1 MQSCLG
7 IAIGN
12 KIIKYAKVEKANEK
26 FNIVSY
32 GIRFYDELE
41 LQSTIRQIVLE
52 TGSNNVP
59 ISINVR
65 GEKYYYFDI
74 FGMGNANYVKEAIDT
89 EFGSFCTQN
98 KLIENEY
105 VGRSTYT
112 QDIIN
117 TDQDKV
123 IYTYVKKSDLAELY
137 NQFSDVRLTTVV
149 PMPTTIQNIARI
161 EKGKNFLI
169 VDLDDK
175 TTITTIINQHVYNV
189 DSLNTGLKEAIDRI
203 NTKENSYSKT
213 YDVLKNMSIYT
224 NAMSEANYN
233 MPSSEYLQYVVPSLF
248 KISQELQ
255 DIVRN
260 YNRIDKIYLTGIGT
274 VINNVDLYFQEYFQN
289 SKVEILKPFF
299 IEDDD
304 SSKVNIKDYIEVN
317 PAIALAIQGLGY
329 GIDSL
334 NFRENDILKS
344 IRGFLNLDFSSAMDK
359 IKKSFSNKKNSP
371 KTESTQ
377 NSGKLNRLKGK
388 IKVPKIDMNFS
399 GSFDGTEIALMR
411 DCIVILIAI
420 IVFCV
425 GSTMI
430 SKQIESKNQEV
441 ADILADTNQQINL
454 ANADDSKILQK
465 TSDYQRYKTNL
476 ENTSSIIEVKR
487 SRKNQITNLLLKLV
501 DQIPKEVTLDSIKQ
515 TEQTQNGQTTEHIEI
530 KAHSKKYEQLAYFKA
545 KLKNTGTLDN
555 VLSTEAT
562 KSGENI
568 SITISGDLKSY

>member
-26 FNIVSY
+26 FNIISY

-41 LQSTIRQIVLE
+41 LQSTIKQIVLE

-59 ISINVR
+59 VSINIR
-65 GEKYYYFDI
+65 DEKYYYFDI
-74 FGMGNANYVKEAIDT
+74 FGMGNSSYVKEAINT
-89 EFGSFCTQN
+89 EFGNYCSQN

-112 QDIIN
+112 KDVIN

-123 IYTYVKKSDLAELY
+123 IYTYVKKNELAELY
-137 NQFSDVRLTTVV
+137 NQFSGIRLTTVV

-161 EKGKNFLI
+161 EKGKNLLI

-189 DSLNTGLKEAIDRI
+189 DLLSTGLKEAIDRI

-224 NAMSEANYN
+224 NAMSASDYN
-233 MPSSEYLQYVVPSLF
+233 LSSSEYLQYVVPSLF
-248 KISQELQ
+248 KINQELQ
-255 DIVRN
+255 DIAKN

-289 SKVEILKPFF
+289 TKVEILKPFF
-299 IEDDD
+299 IEEDD

-334 NFRENDILKS
+334 NFRQNDTWQQIKN
-344 IRGFLNLDFSSAMDK
+344 FLNFDLSTLKDK
-359 IKKSFSNKKNSP
+359 IKIKSSND
-371 KTESTQ
+371 
-377 NSGKLNRLKGK
+377 SGKPNKLAEK
-388 IKVPKIDMNFS
+388 IKLPKIDMSFS
-399 GSFDGTEIALMR
+399 GSFDGTEIALIR

-420 IVFCV
+420 IIFCI
-425 GSTMI
+425 GSTMV
-430 SKQIESKNQEV
+430 SKQIEAKNQEV
-441 ADILADTNQQINL
+441 DDILTDTNQQISL
-454 ANADDSKILQK
+454 ANSDDSKIQQK